1 MNNSVYI
8 KTLENVKN
16 HRDINLITTEARRIY
31 LVSET
36 IIQQKKISENL
47 LAIEMKKTHIF
58 MNKPVYLRLSILGM
72 SKTVV

>member
-36 IIQQKKISENL
+36 IIQQQKISENL